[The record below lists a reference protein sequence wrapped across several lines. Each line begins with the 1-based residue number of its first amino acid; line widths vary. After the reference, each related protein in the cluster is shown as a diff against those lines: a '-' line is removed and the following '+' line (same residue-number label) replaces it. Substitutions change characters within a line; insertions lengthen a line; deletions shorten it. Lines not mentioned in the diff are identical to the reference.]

1 MKIFKYLFLFTLLFS
16 LSLQPVFASEPEGE
30 DLEVDLT
37 VTSSPVRMGET
48 ISFQAVSKKF
58 GDSFEAD
65 FTIGGSDEPLE
76 HKSRVEGDKLIFT
89 SEWYAEGHGNTTVQF
104 KIKMTDSRNGDTWV
118 GEDTIT
124 LLVED
129 EMPEVIQPAKTTIHF
144 SPNKQ
149 PYDIGQ
155 KIRFSIYTDNKGEI
169 LNPANIVAVTKH
181 KGLVGKITDVKT
193 VLTSKKD
200 RYLTTGYFIP
210 TVGGEHEFVFRLDML
225 EGAENGYTGLE
236 VKKFTVNQPG
246 IKVIVTPNKA
256 TMKSGQV
263 IFLVVQCHKVSNE
276 AKISWNHDRVFEKQV
291 DFFPPPNE
299 YITYHLFVFEPMFNN
314 GTYNLEMTVEDK
326 GKVGKAKVKV
336 VVE

>member
-1 MKIFKYLFLFTLLFS
+1 MKVFKYVFLFLLFFS
-16 LSLQPVFASEPEGE
+16 LSMQPVFATPPEEE

-58 GDSFEAD
+58 GDSFEAA
-65 FTIGGSDEPLE
+65 FTIDGSDEPLE
-76 HKSRVEGDKLIFT
+76 YKSRVEGDKLIFT
-89 SEWYAEGHGNTTVQF
+89 AEWYAEGHGTIPVQF
-104 KIKMTDSRNGDTWV
+104 KIKMTDSRNGNQWV

-129 EMPEVIQPAKTTIHF
+129 EMPEVIERVKTTIHF

-169 LNPANIVAVTKH
+169 MSPANIVALTKH

-225 EGAENGYTGLE
+225 EGAANGYTGLE
-236 VKKFTVNQPG
+236 VKKFTVNQPS
-246 IKVIVTPNKA
+246 IKLIVTPLKA
-256 TMKSGQV
+256 TMKYGQE
-263 IFLVVQCHKVSNE
+263 IFLFVKCIRVSKE
-276 AKISWNHDRVFEKQV
+276 ATISWNNDRVFEEKV
-291 DFFPPPNE
+291 DIFPPPSSLV
-299 YITYHLFVFEPMFNN
+299 TYHLFRFNPLYE
-314 GTYNLEMTVEDK
+314 GTYNLELKVEDR
-326 GKVGKAKVKV
+326 GKVGKAKATIT
-336 VVE
+336 VE